1 MSSLLGSVRSRDAKP
16 RCRGVGVY
24 GCSYPL
30 SRFFVGFGLEL
41 AAAALSVEEEA
52 QLDVQSRAALASA
65 RQVQQFEATAAAE
78 QPSDF
83 QWIGFGLELAD
94 AGLSV
99 EEEAELDVQSQA
111 ALMSARVLRAR
122 VASPDRRRIAGAHD
136 FGLGAL
142 GATEGAAEE
151 MEAPL
156 DAPPGGRPQA
166 KRVRPPVT
174 LMEFGL
180 CSSLEVPMSP
190 KEVAADGQ
198 AGGPTAARGRS
209 EEELAWLGFGLEL
222 FAVGLSAEEEAQ
234 LDDQSR
240 AALFSARQVCGALT
254 EPDDATSAD
263 ADEQFMWLGWGL
275 ELVEAGL
282 GTHEEAEL
290 DAHSRAALAGARL
303 LQARRGASHRIAR
316 ADYMSGL
323 GLELLSTGFT
333 TEEEAALDSHSR
345 AALATARVLRVDES
359 DGAPKGGSSW
369 LPFGLELDGLEL
381 DSDSEA
387 ALDAPSRSA
396 LTAARVMKEAGE
408 GAPADTT
415 WLSFGMELAGC
426 GLEQEEEAAL
436 DGQARAALAAARVAA
451 AAGKDSP
458 AETSWVAFGLEVA
471 GLGLAAEEEAA
482 LDAPSR
488 SALAAA
494 RVIKEAGKVAPADT
508 TWLSFGMEL
517 AGCGLEQEEEAALDG
532 QARAALAAARVAA
545 AAGKDSPA
553 ETSWVAFGLEVAG
566 LGLAAEEEAAL
577 DAPSRSALAAARVI
591 KEAGKVAPADTTW
604 LSFGM
609 ELAGCG
615 LRQEEEAALDGQAR
629 AAMHACLLPSVQSL
643 ASGVPAV
650 PGGTAVAVRESQPL
664 DLSYSSAGKPSQ
676 APAPSTADAARGG
689 LHDKEEE
696 ARTWLSIG
704 RGLVQL
710 GMPPAATA
718 QRTPQERAAMQA
730 ARLMQAREDEA
741 DERYAWVGFGLELLA
756 ASLTPEEEAR
766 LDARSLEALESA
778 RVLDQQKGTGG
789 GAVGGAAGGAVG
801 SAGEEDPTQGD
812 PYPADPAKEDQFAWL
827 GFGLEMAERGLTE
840 EQQTE
845 LGTLPRA
852 ALEAARILQG
862 REGAAAA
869 GKIAPLPPSRR
880 RPHRRCDGE
889 AGLDAEASL
898 LGFGFV
904 LADLL
909 PAGDEAQLESATRA
923 ALARARELQ
932 LDPQVQRRERGA
944 ADAFA
949 SWNEDPHPPVCVP
962 YRRCALRGWHALHAR
977 LLATARRLRSRQRKS
992 RLQGRSVCAQMR
1004 RANCPLLPPPPRP
1017 LPPLS
1022 RAAGL
1027 T

>member
-1 MSSLLGSVRSRDAKP
+1 MRTVWPGCAPSDSNRRAHLRCSVSLHRTLFIVRVR
-16 RCRGVGVY
+16 R
-24 GCSYPL
+24 
-30 SRFFVGFGLEL
+30 GFGLEL

-517 AGCGLEQEEEAALDG
+517 AGCGL
-532 QARAALAAARVAA
+532 
-545 AAGKDSPA
+545 
-553 ETSWVAFGLEVAG
+553 
-566 LGLAAEEEAAL
+566 
-577 DAPSRSALAAARVI
+577 
-591 KEAGKVAPADTTW
+591 
-604 LSFGM
+604 
-609 ELAGCG
+609 
-615 LRQEEEAALDGQAR
+615 RQEEEAALDGQAR

-801 SAGEEDPTQGD
+801 SAGEEDLTQGD

>member
-65 RQVQQFEATAAAE
+65 RQVQHFEATAAAE

-408 GAPADTT
+408 G
-415 WLSFGMELAGC
+415 
-426 GLEQEEEAAL
+426 
-436 DGQARAALAAARVAA
+436 
-451 AAGKDSP
+451 
-458 AETSWVAFGLEVA
+458 
-471 GLGLAAEEEAA
+471 
-482 LDAPSR
+482 
-488 SALAAA
+488 
-494 RVIKEAGKVAPADT
+494 APADT